1 MIDETALILSIRPLA
16 QGYQVL
22 TLAAPAIAA
31 EAKPGQFVHVRVPSL
46 DAARLRR
53 PFSIYDADP
62 VTGRLHI
69 LYKTVGL
76 GTRHL
81 AALPVGTELP
91 VLGPIGRPF
100 PLNPEGIPY
109 LIGGGY
115 GVAPLWFLASRLP
128 RKDILFVG
136 GRTAADILETDRFE
150 EAGWEV
156 RIATQDGSRGTMGLV
171 TAPLDAALADKPQAE
186 LYACGPDGM
195 LRAVGTAFK
204 EKHLCSYADLEQQI
218 AVCLSKSVAYR
229 FPVHKSIVRIC
240 LPLLICVRE
249 IIDFGRDP
257 VIKQKCGDALI
268 VSEKKRFG
276 YDALNAF
283 FEFRHLSQVLIPLV
297 SVVEYGAERFRV
309 KGDRREGRQRKSGK
323 NVVFDSLHYLK

>member
-128 RKDILFVG
+128 RKGILFVG

-195 LRAVGTAFK
+195 LRAVGERAIAAGIK
-204 EKHLCSYADLEQQI
+204 GWLSLDKHM
-218 AVCLSKSVAYR
+218 VCGVGACLACVQKIRREDGAEVLAR
-229 FPVHKSIVRIC
+229 VCVDGPVFEA
-240 LPLLICVRE
+240 RE
-249 IIDFGRDP
+249 I
-257 VIKQKCGDALI
+257 VW
-268 VSEKKRFG
+268 
-276 YDALNAF
+276 
-283 FEFRHLSQVLIPLV
+283 
-297 SVVEYGAERFRV
+297 
-309 KGDRREGRQRKSGK
+309 
-323 NVVFDSLHYLK
+323 

>member
-1 MIDETALILSIRPLA
+1 MIDESARILSIRPLA

-31 EAKPGQFVHVRVPSL
+31 EAQPGQFVHVRVPSL

-62 VTGRLHI
+62 MTGRLHI

-100 PLNPEGIPY
+100 PLKPEGTPY

-128 RKDILFVG
+128 RKGILFVG
-136 GRTAADILETDRFE
+136 GRTAADERAID
-150 EAGWEV
+150 AGIKGWLSLDKHMVCGVGACLACVQKIRRE
-156 RIATQDGSRGTMGLV
+156 DGSEV
-171 TAPLDAALADKPQAE
+171 LARVCVD
-186 LYACGPDGM
+186 GPVFE
-195 LRAVGTAFK
+195 A
-204 EKHLCSYADLEQQI
+204 
-218 AVCLSKSVAYR
+218 
-229 FPVHKSIVRIC
+229 
-240 LPLLICVRE
+240 RE
-249 IIDFGRDP
+249 I
-257 VIKQKCGDALI
+257 VW
-268 VSEKKRFG
+268 
-276 YDALNAF
+276 
-283 FEFRHLSQVLIPLV
+283 
-297 SVVEYGAERFRV
+297 
-309 KGDRREGRQRKSGK
+309 
-323 NVVFDSLHYLK
+323 